1 MGALSPY
8 ELRLNKRVI
17 SEVTPR
23 YVHSGT
29 VYRTLAG
36 EEARKWDEIGWE
48 MYVLHV
54 HGTGAVSLFTFEPCE
69 HTTYTF
75 PAHPH
80 SAELSDTLARLR

>member
-1 MGALSPY
+1 MAGSPY
-8 ELRLNKRVI
+8 ESCLNKRVI

-48 MYVLHV
+48 MYVSWLQLYCAIGLLYCI
-54 HGTGAVSLFTFEPCE
+54 HGRERFLF
-69 HTTYTF
+69 
-75 PAHPH
+75 
-80 SAELSDTLARLR
+80 

>member
-1 MGALSPY
+1 MWTRLSGRRFDGGSPY
-8 ELRLNKRVI
+8 ESRLNKRVI

-48 MYVLHV
+48 MYVLAIYCM
-54 HGTGAVSLFTFEPCE
+54 HGTGRGFSFVF
-69 HTTYTF
+69 
-75 PAHPH
+75 
-80 SAELSDTLARLR
+80 